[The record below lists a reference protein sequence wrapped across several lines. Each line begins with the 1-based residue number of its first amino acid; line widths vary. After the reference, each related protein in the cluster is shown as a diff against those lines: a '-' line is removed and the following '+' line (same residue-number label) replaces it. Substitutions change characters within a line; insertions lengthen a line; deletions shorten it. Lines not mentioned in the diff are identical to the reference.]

1 MPIAVPERG
10 SGPRKTGCPS
20 PKKGRRT
27 TVISPRAPFLVAGL
41 PPETLCRSGFSPLP
55 ASCFPGGS
63 LLPST
68 SLLPGCGFPSRCFP
82 RHRIPPRGIRF
93 PGHPFPDTIF
103 SPPCLSGALPVLAQ
117 VARQGELGDAQ
128 RRAAVGD
135 QRDLFGGIGA
145 LVGDVRCSTR
155 RAPIR
160 RVCARAP

>member
-1 MPIAVPERG
+1 MNYTLFVTSICKATQNSRTVPIAVPERG

-55 ASCFPGGS
+55 APCFPGGS

-68 SLLPGCGFPSRCFP
+68 SLFPGCGFPSQCFL
-82 RHRIPPRGIRF
+82 RHRIPPCGIRF

-103 SPPCLSGALPVLAQ
+103 PRPAFRAHYQFL
-117 VARQGELGDAQ
+117 
-128 RRAAVGD
+128 RRS
-135 QRDLFGGIGA
+135 R
-145 LVGDVRCSTR
+145 VRGNSVMR
-155 RAPIR
+155 SVVQP
-160 RVCARAP
+160 